1 MKKYINP
8 TVMVL
13 GVLTMLYL
21 SLFEGKDEVKISD
34 IDPKYEFKILAKS
47 DNEYI
52 TIFEVDGQRF
62 VYIYEGSLQKLD

>member
-8 TVMVL
+8 TVMTL